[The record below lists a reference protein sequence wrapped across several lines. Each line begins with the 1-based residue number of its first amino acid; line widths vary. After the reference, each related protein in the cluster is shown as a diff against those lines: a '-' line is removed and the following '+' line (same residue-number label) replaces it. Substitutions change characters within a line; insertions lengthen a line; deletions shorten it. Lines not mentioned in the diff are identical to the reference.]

1 MEIPR
6 RSIID
11 MGLLVL
17 VNAMWATQYAGY
29 KAATEKM
36 GPITLS
42 AWTFLFATLALLPF
56 LARERRRALAPNG
69 SPEQASKATTPGAR
83 SLLNRRNVIGFL
95 VLGVVGLI
103 PASAFLAWG
112 EKLSTAS
119 NASLIYLM
127 VPIITAILAS
137 LILNEKMTLIR
148 WVSLLIALGGV
159 LILSG
164 TDWRHLRLAS
174 GTFLLGNVLI
184 LTACTAACFY
194 NVYCKELLSRFTPL
208 EVLVYGYSLGILVT
222 VPLLIWVEPLSLGS
236 VQNYGLRIW
245 LAVLVVSIVSYALG
259 MVLWAVLLKRLDVS
273 QASISIYLMPFFG
286 VLFSALTLNE
296 KITSTMILGGLV
308 TLAGTLLTTSLEPS
322 SS

>member
-1 MEIPR
+1 MEISR
-6 RSIID
+6 RSIINV
-11 MGLLVL
+11 GLLVL

-29 KAATEKM
+29 KTATERM

-42 AWTFLFATLALLPF
+42 AWTFLFATLVLLPF
-56 LARERRRALAPNG
+56 LAREKQRRLIPNS
-69 SPEQASKATTPGAR
+69 SPAQASTATNPGAR
-83 SLLNRRNVIGFL
+83 SLLNRRNMIGFL

-137 LILNEKMTLIR
+137 LILNEKMTLVR
-148 WVSLLIALGGV
+148 WVSLFIALGGV
-159 LILSG
+159 LILSDI
-164 TDWRHLRLAS
+164 DWRHLRLTS

-184 LTACTAACFY
+184 LIACTASCFY
-194 NVYCKELLSRFTPL
+194 NVFCKELLSRFTPL
-208 EVLVYGYSLGILVT
+208 EVLIYGYSLGLMVT

-236 VQNYGLRIW
+236 MQNYELRTW
-245 LAVLVVSIVSYALG
+245 LSVLAVSILSYALG
-259 MVLWAVLLKRLDVS
+259 MVLWAVLLTRLDVS
-273 QASISIYLMPFFG
+273 QASVSIYLLPFFG
-286 VLFSALTLNE
+286 VIISALTLNE
-296 KITSTMILGGLV
+296 KITATMILGGLV
-308 TLAGTLLTTSLEPS
+308 TLAGTILITSLEPS

>member
-1 MEIPR
+1 VEISR

-11 MGLLVL
+11 VGLLVL

-29 KAATEKM
+29 KAATERM

-42 AWTFLFATLALLPF
+42 AWTFFFATLVLLPF
-56 LARERRRALAPNG
+56 LARERQRRLTPKG
-69 SPEQASKATTPGAR
+69 SPAQTSTAITPGPR
-83 SLLNRRNVIGFL
+83 SLLNGRNMIGFL
-95 VLGVVGLI
+95 LLGVVGLI

-119 NASLIYLM
+119 NASLIYLL

-137 LILNEKMTLIR
+137 LILNEKVTLLR
-148 WVSLLIALGGV
+148 GVSLFIALGGV
-159 LILSG
+159 LILSNA
-164 TDWRHLRLAS
+164 DWRHLRLTS

-184 LTACTAACFY
+184 LMACTGSCFY

-208 EVLVYGYSLGILVT
+208 EVLIYGYSLGLMVT

-236 VQNYGLRIW
+236 MQNYGLRTW
-245 LAVLVVSIVSYALG
+245 VSVLVVSIVSYALG
-259 MVLWAVLLKRLDVS
+259 MVLWAFLLLRLDVS
-273 QASISIYLMPFFG
+273 QASVSIYLMPFFG
-286 VLFSALTLNE
+286 VLFSALTLHE

-308 TLAGTLLTTSLEPS
+308 TLAGTVLITSVEPS
-322 SS
+322 SN

>member
-1 MEIPR
+1 MDIPR

-29 KAATEKM
+29 KTATERM

-56 LARERRRALAPNG
+56 LAREKQRRLTPNG
-69 SPEQASKATTPGAR
+69 SPAQASTALSPGAR
-83 SLLNRRNVIGFL
+83 SLLHRRNIIGFL

-137 LILNEKMTLIR
+137 LILSEKMTLVR
-148 WVSLLIALGGV
+148 WVSLFIALEGV
-159 LILSG
+159 WLS
-164 TDWRHLRLAS
+164 
-174 GTFLLGNVLI
+174 
-184 LTACTAACFY
+184 
-194 NVYCKELLSRFTPL
+194 
-208 EVLVYGYSLGILVT
+208 
-222 VPLLIWVEPLSLGS
+222 
-236 VQNYGLRIW
+236 Q
-245 LAVLVVSIVSYALG
+245 
-259 MVLWAVLLKRLDVS
+259 AVLLGSRKDMEDIVR
-273 QASISIYLMPFFG
+273 AF
-286 VLFSALTLNE
+286 T
-296 KITSTMILGGLV
+296 KIGKNVAELRGGR
-308 TLAGTLLTTSLEPS
+308 
-322 SS
+322 